1 MIPLYKR
8 ASNLF
13 KNRGFSLAGLKANT
27 IELFS
32 KRDLIVISTFAILGI
47 GGAFAAT
54 LITVTAPDSQGAG
67 YLAASGCDEEVTIN
81 KDVVFNATTKRFEVT
96 TISISDVKQNYDSS
110 GRNGCGNMVMEL
122 ALPINGGVTYASWTI
137 PSSTITTGSFAFGG
151 ATGITYNAYTALSP
165 VDAEIL
171 ASVAIRTY
179 RATRAV
185 NNGPVYDVLKENGF
199 TTTGQSGSS
208 LTITFALSLS
218 CGVLTVDTTAPG
230 VYDALTA
237 LTAPTG
243 YVKNDATSTGANGA
257 TTAALLGFRGTV
269 ANINIVLPWIS
280 YNKSSGTA
288 CTSLPVFQGA
298 IWDAQPT
305 GVTTPIAYNF
315 TENGHY
321 YQFLPTT
328 KTWAAAYKDITGLDV
343 PTSGNETA
351 TELLSTTRAQSA
363 CSFKLFGL
371 CGYFATVQTGL
382 ENAFITSKVGTAGA
396 WLGAN
401 DRVTR
406 TGTKTFTWSD
416 PVAPEYNKVFSVGTA
431 RDGSGWNASTS
442 TTAQSYTVNGTTYR
456 YENWDNNEPNN
467 SGPSGSCGSGCSGEQ
482 VIQILAGS
490 TNGYWND
497 LAEQGGSQNLG
508 YIVEYGDSTA
518 SGESLLGGGSKTSAI
533 VWHW

>member
-13 KNRGFSLAGLKANT
+13 KKPGFSLAGLKANT

-67 YLAASGCDEEVTIN
+67 YLAATSCDEEATIN
-81 KDVVFNATTKRFEVT
+81 KDVVFNATTKRFEVA
-96 TISISDVKQNYDSS
+96 TISISDIKQNYDSS

-179 RATRAV
+179 RSTRAV
-185 NNGPVYDVLKENGF
+185 NNGPVYDVLKANGF

-208 LTITFALSLS
+208 YITFALSLS
-218 CGVLTVDTTAPG
+218 CGLLTVDTTAPG
-230 VYDALTA
+230 VNDALTA
-237 LTAPTG
+237 LEAPTG
-243 YVKNDATSTGANGA
+243 YVKNNATSTGANGA

-288 CTSLPVFQGA
+288 CTSLPVFQAA

-305 GVTTPIAYNF
+305 GITTPIAWNF

-321 YQFLPTT
+321 YQYISTT
-328 KTWAAAYKDITGLDV
+328 VYWCTAYNTITGN
-343 PTSGNETA
+343 TCSSTETPS
-351 TELLSTTRAQSA
+351 ELPSTTRAKSA
-363 CSFKLFGL
+363 CTYQVFGL
-371 CGYFATVQTGL
+371 CGYFATVQTL
-382 ENAFITSKVGTAGA
+382 PENSFITSKVGLAGS
-396 WLGAN
+396 WLGGN
-401 DRVTR
+401 MRTTR
-406 TGTKTFTWSD
+406 TTSKSFLWID
-416 PVAPEYNKVFSVGTA
+416 PVAPEYNKVFSTYTSSGGDGWLGGTTI
-431 RDGSGWNASTS
+431 GSY
-442 TTAQSYTVNGTTYR
+442 YTVNGTTYR
-456 YENWDNNEPNN
+456 FENFGNNEPNN
-467 SGPSGSCGSGCSGEQ
+467 YPIFPNSCGIGCRGEQ
-482 VIQILAGS
+482 ALQIVAGGS
-490 TNGYWND
+490 GYWND
-497 LAEQGGSQNLG
+497 FPEQTNEMLG
-508 YIVEYGDSTA
+508 YILEFGDSTA

-533 VWHW
+533 IWHW

>member
-1 MIPLYKR
+1 MVATEFTTSLL
-8 ASNLF
+8 NLF
-13 KNRGFSLAGLKANT
+13 KKHHFKIT
-27 IELFS
+27 T
-32 KRDLIVISTFAILGI
+32 VVVILGI
-47 GGAFAAT
+47 GGVVAAT
-54 LITVTAPDSQGAG
+54 NIVINSGAPISIG
-67 YLAASGCDEEVTIN
+67 SGFIVATSCDEEVTIN
-81 KDVVFNATTKRFEVT
+81 KDVVFNATTNRFEVA

-122 ALPINGGVTYASWTI
+122 ALPINGVTTFASWTI
-137 PSSTITTGSFAFGG
+137 PSSTITTGSFVFGG

-165 VDAEIL
+165 VDAEVL
-171 ASVAIRTY
+171 ANVGIRIY
-179 RATRAV
+179 RSTRAV
-185 NNGPVYDVLKENGF
+185 NNGPVYDVLKANGF

-208 LTITFALSLS
+208 TITFALSLS
-218 CGVLTVDTTAPG
+218 CGLLTVDTTDP
-230 VYDALTA
+230 VVSTALGA

-243 YVKNDATSTGANGA
+243 YVTNNATSTGANGA

-305 GVTTPIAYNF
+305 GVSTPIAWNF
-315 TENGHY
+315 TDNAHY
-321 YQFLPTT
+321 YQFLATT
-328 KTWAAAYKDITGLDV
+328 TTWAAAYKNITGLDV
-343 PTSGNETA
+343 PNNINETA
-351 TELLSTTRAQSA
+351 TALLSTTRAQED
-363 CSFKLFGL
+363 CSFRLFGL

-406 TGTKTFTWSD
+406 ASTKTFTWSD
-416 PVAPEYNKVFSVGTA
+416 PVAPEYNQVFSVGTA
-431 RDGSGWNASTS
+431 TDGSGWDASTS
-442 TTAQSYTVNGTTYR
+442 TTARSYTVNGTTYR

-467 SGPSGSCGSGCSGEQ
+467 SGPLGSCGSGCSGEQ

-508 YIVEYGDSTA
+508 YIVEYGNSTA
-518 SGESLLGGGSKTSAI
+518 SGESLVGGGSKTSEI
-533 VWHW
+533 TWHW